1 MVSFFD
7 SIGTATL
14 NTADTVIIE
23 PELTHGQRHDTTRTR
38 HETTRHDTTH
48 GQGENG

>member
-38 HETTRHDTTH
+38 HDTTH